1 MLKTVLIATD
11 GSSHAGKAVEFGAD
25 IAAKYGAELVLV
37 HVLLRDHLSD
47 ALRHMLEVEY
57 RAEDS
62 QTPVSDIIA
71 ASPYGRFPLT
81 HMIPKKTT
89 DQNSALQAIADMV
102 LTEAEVTA
110 RKKGVGKITKRI
122 EDGHV
127 AARILEVAD
136 NVQADIIV
144 TGARGLSD
152 FKALMVG
159 SVSHRL
165 ANTAPM
171 TCIAV
176 R

>member
-11 GSSHAGKAVEFGAD
+11 GSSHAGKAVEFGSD
-25 IAAKYGAELVLV
+25 IAAKYDAEVVLV

-47 ALRHMLEVEY
+47 ALRHMVEVEY

-89 DQNSALQAIADMV
+89 DPNSALQAIADIV
-102 LTEAEVTA
+102 LSEAEVTA
-110 RKKGVGKITKRI
+110 KKRGVGKVTSRV

-127 AARILEVAD
+127 AARILDVAEEV
-136 NVQADIIV
+136 NADIIV

-152 FKALMVG
+152 LKSLMTG

-165 ANTAPM
+165 ANSAPM